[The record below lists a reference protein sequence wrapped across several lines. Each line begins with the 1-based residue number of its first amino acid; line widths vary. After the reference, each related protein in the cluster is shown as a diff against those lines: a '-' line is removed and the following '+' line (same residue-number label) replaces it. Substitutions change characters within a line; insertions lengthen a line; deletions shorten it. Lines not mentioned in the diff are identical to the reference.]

1 MRRSELENYEELE
14 IVGFDLPKETDKEVS
29 VERLTITIPFG
40 TAPFAK
46 AAMLKGYREY
56 FLKLSGDEAVMDS
69 FQEQVENNLE
79 VYRKKVAKAKKAQAI
94 ILSPSS

>member
-14 IVGFDLPKETDKEVS
+14 IIGFDLPKETDKEVS
-29 VERLTITIPFG
+29 VERLTVTIPFG

-56 FLKLSGDEAVMDS
+56 FLKVSGDEATMDS
-69 FQEQVENNLE
+69 LKEQVENNLE
-79 VYRKKVAKAKKAQAI
+79 VYKRKVAKARAQAI